1 MTTLEIVTDPAEFA
15 GLEDSWDELWRRAH
29 GSVFQSH
36 PWIGAWLQHDPDAK
50 AWRLHVAVARRD
62 GQVAAILPLAIR
74 RYHGVR
80 ILEFAAQRFSDYCDG
95 IGPPDLL
102 QELWSDVVRR
112 GGFDVIRLKNVP
124 SNAATRPA
132 LASRPLSFLTEA
144 DDEASLRLGSVWPDG
159 EAWLRTLNKKKRSNN
174 ARGWRMLAE
183 SGEVTVECFRQAIPV
198 EVVQHLAELKSRWL
212 RETAAQWSALLDGG
226 PGLLVAF
233 TESLAR
239 VDRLHAFVIRC
250 GGEIVAGAINA
261 VHGKRVWAFFSAY
274 DPRFQRASPGILLMT
289 EYTRRAFDEGF
300 EEIDYL
306 RGNETYKFEFATTHA
321 RSSRYTGSATLRGR
335 LALSAIQLQ
344 TALRERRARA
354 GDVAGEFGMIG
365 SAYVTKNGAS
375 RIAPADRL
383 PTRTPAPGDVAPAV
397 PSLFEQ
403 ER

>member
-1 MTTLEIVTDPAEFA
+1 MTTLEIVTNPAQFA
-15 GLEDSWDELWRRAH
+15 GLEDSWDALWRRAQ

-36 PWIGAWLQHDPDAK
+36 PWIGAWLQHDPEAK

-102 QELWSDVVRR
+102 QELWSEIVRQ
-112 GGFDVIRLKNVP
+112 GGFDVVRLKNVP
-124 SNAATRPA
+124 PDAATRPA
-132 LASRPLSFLTEA
+132 FASTPLSFLTEA
-144 DDEASLRLGSVWPDG
+144 GDEVSLRLASVWPDG

-183 SGEVTVECFRQAIPV
+183 TGEVTVECFREAIPA

-212 RETAAQWSALLDGG
+212 RETEAEWSALLDGG
-226 PGLLVAF
+226 PGLLIAF
-233 TESLAR
+233 TQSLAR
-239 VDRLHAFVIRC
+239 VGRLHAFVIRC
-250 GGEIVAGAINA
+250 GGEIVAGVINA

-274 DPRFQRASPGILLMT
+274 DPKFQRASPGILLMT

-306 RGNETYKFEFATTHA
+306 RGNETYKFEFATTHV
-321 RSSRYTGSATLRGR
+321 RSSRYAGSATLRGR
-335 LALSAIQLQ
+335 LALSAIHLQ

-354 GDVAGEFGMIG
+354 EGVAGELGTIG

-375 RIAPADRL
+375 RIAPAGRL
-383 PTRTPAPGDVAPAV
+383 STGTPAFHDAAPVAP
-397 PSLFEQ
+397 SLSDQ
-403 ER
+403 DR

>member
-1 MTTLEIVTDPAEFA
+1 MTTLEIVTDPAGFA
-15 GLEDSWDELWRRAH
+15 GLEDSWGELWRRAH

-36 PWIGAWLQHDPDAK
+36 PWIDAWLQNDPDAK

-74 RYHGVR
+74 WYHGVR

-112 GGFDVIRLKNVP
+112 GGFDVVRLKNVP
-124 SNAATRPA
+124 PDAVTRPA
-132 LASRPLSFLTEA
+132 LASSPLSFLTEA
-144 DDEASLRLGSVWPDG
+144 DDEISLRLGSVWPDG
-159 EAWLRTLNKKKRSNN
+159 ETWLRTLNKKKKSNN

-183 SGEVTVECFRQAIPV
+183 SGKVTVECFRQAIPV
-198 EVVQHLAELKSRWL
+198 EVVQHLAELKSQWL
-212 RETAAQWSALLDGG
+212 RETEAEWSALLAGG
-226 PGLLVAF
+226 PGLLIAF
-233 TESLAR
+233 TQSLAR

-274 DPRFQRASPGILLMT
+274 DPKFQRASPGILLMA

-306 RGNETYKFEFATTHA
+306 RGNEAYKFEFATTHA

-354 GDVAGEFGMIG
+354 RGMAEELGTIG

-375 RIAPADRL
+375 RIAPGGPPPKAA
-383 PTRTPAPGDVAPAV
+383 PAPSGMAPVV
-397 PSLFEQ
+397 PSLSDQ

>member
-1 MTTLEIVTDPAEFA
+1 MTTLEVVTDLAEFA
-15 GLEDSWDELWRRAH
+15 GLEDGWDKLWRRAH

-36 PWIGAWLQHDPDAK
+36 PWIDAWLRHDPDAK

-102 QELWSDVVRR
+102 QELWLDVVRR
-112 GGFDVIRLKNVP
+112 GGFDVVRLKNVP
-124 SNAATRPA
+124 LDAVTRPA
-132 LASRPLSFLTEA
+132 LASSGMSFLTDA
-144 DDEASLRLGSVWPDG
+144 DDEVSLRLASVWPDG
-159 EAWLRTLNKKKRSNN
+159 EAWLRTLNKKKKSNN

-183 SGEVTVECFRQAIPV
+183 SGEVTVECFRQAIPA
-198 EVVQHLAELKSRWL
+198 EVVRHLAELKSQWL
-212 RETAAQWSALLDGG
+212 RETEAEWSALLAGG
-226 PGLLVAF
+226 PGLLIAF

-250 GGEIVAGAINA
+250 GGEIVAGAVNA

-321 RSSRYTGSATLRGR
+321 QSRRYTGSATLRGR

-344 TALRERRARA
+344 TALRERRAGTGA
-354 GDVAGEFGMIG
+354 MAGELGTVG
-365 SAYVTKNGAS
+365 SAYATKNGAS
-375 RIAPADRL
+375 RIAPAA
-383 PTRTPAPGDVAPAV
+383 PPPKAATVPGDAAPVV
-397 PSLFEQ
+397 PSLSDQ